1 MYGFL
6 SITVISMSSLF
17 AIAIIPCLGKTI
29 YNKVMSFLVAL
40 AVGTLAGDAFLHL
53 IPHVSTW
60 ETYEGLQ
67 GQPAF
72 HLATSSL
79 FCWPCIGIVLILN
92 FQSFDIWT
100 KKEKRERM
108 NEWRNFIYT
117 RCFISYKTALHK
129 SRDNK
134 YIINLQ

>member
-53 IPHVSTW
+53 IPHVST
-60 ETYEGLQ
+60 
-67 GQPAF
+67 
-72 HLATSSL
+72 
-79 FCWPCIGIVLILN
+79 
-92 FQSFDIWT
+92 
-100 KKEKRERM
+100 
-108 NEWRNFIYT
+108 
-117 RCFISYKTALHK
+117 
-129 SRDNK
+129 
-134 YIINLQ
+134 